1 LLAFP
6 VVEGDGQD
14 RVAQSNNNFG
24 VLSSEKQTDTMKLN
38 TTLSVSICFLL
49 LSGLSHAGD
58 SVPFKATFH
67 GFAASATPTADPNV
81 FEIVVPLQGTAT
93 HLGKF
98 DELLVHQIN
107 FLTLAFTGQAHWT
120 AANGDTFTTVF
131 HEQLYPMDDPAL
143 LAFEVTHTVVGGT
156 GRFTGATG
164 SFNGVNGLF
173 NQVTGED
180 LGGYLGTFS
189 Y

>member
-1 LLAFP
+1 MKIIKSLTFAALAATLLF
-6 VVEGDGQD
+6 
-14 RVAQSNNNFG
+14 
-24 VLSSEKQTDTMKLN
+24 QT
-38 TTLSVSICFLL
+38 SIN
-49 LSGLSHAGD
+49 SQAGH

-67 GFAASATPTADPNV
+67 GFAAAATPTDDPDV

-107 FLTLAFTGQAHWT
+107 FLTLAFTGHAEWT
-120 AANGDTFTTVF
+120 AANGDTFSTVF
-131 HEQLYPMDDPAL
+131 HGQLYPTDDPTL
-143 LAFEVTHTVVGGT
+143 LTFDVTHTVVGGT
-156 GRFTGATG
+156 GRFKGATG
-164 SFNGVNGLF
+164 SFEGVNGLF
-173 NQVTGED
+173 NLLTGED

>member
-1 LLAFP
+1 M
-6 VVEGDGQD
+6 
-14 RVAQSNNNFG
+14 
-24 VLSSEKQTDTMKLN
+24 TMKIIKNILFAALAAMLLFQ
-38 TTLSVSICFLL
+38 TSIT
-49 LSGLSHAGD
+49 SQGGD

-67 GFAASATPTADPNV
+67 GFAAAATPTDDPDV

-107 FLTLAFTGQAHWT
+107 FSTLAFTGQAYWT

-131 HEQLYPMDDPAL
+131 EGQLYPTDDPAL
-143 LAFEVTHTVVGGT
+143 LTFDVTHTVVGGT
-156 GRFTGATG
+156 GRFNGATG

-173 NQVTGED
+173 NLDTGED